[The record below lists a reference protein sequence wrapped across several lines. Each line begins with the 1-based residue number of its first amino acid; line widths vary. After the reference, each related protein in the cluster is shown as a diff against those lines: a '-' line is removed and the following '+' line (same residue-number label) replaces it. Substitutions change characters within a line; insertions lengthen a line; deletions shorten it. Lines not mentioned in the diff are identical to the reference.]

1 MPKSVNYKITLY
13 PAHREGSFVVTKFDL
28 FSGTYPE
35 KEITA
40 AGMPDLVSQVT
51 NFAETHGKGCRASVK
66 CLAPRKPPGFKATTE
81 NLVFNREEKPIG
93 TASAA

>member
-1 MPKSVNYKITLY
+1 MPKANDYKITLY

-28 FSGTYPE
+28 FGGTYPT
-35 KEITA
+35 KDITA

-51 NFAETHGKGCRASVK
+51 AFAEAHGKGCRASVK
-66 CLAPRKPPGFKATTE
+66 CLAARKPPGFKATTE
-81 NLVFNREEKPIG
+81 NLTFNLEDKPVG